1 MVYRGKSER
10 LRSTVSMVHP
20 CAAPF
25 YQLTTPQGAGESG
38 KSTVFKQMRILHG
51 KGFSQSQRK
60 EKVGVVHANI
70 LNAMQ
75 ALVEAAEDI
84 EAEIGAKDEANE
96 IMELLSD
103 ETRVNDELAAT
114 VEKLWADPGIQTAY
128 EQRSRFQIPDS
139 AEYFVGR
146 VRAVAES
153 EYIPTEQDIIKMRV
167 KTSGIVVEEFEI
179 ADEEGDTVKFE
190 MYDVGGQRNERRKWI
205 HCFDEVTAVIFVAA
219 ISEYDQLMY
228 EDGTQNRLM
237 DALELFEEIVNSRW
251 FERKSFILFLNKRD
265 IFQDKIEHKDIRQ
278 EVEPGVFL
286 FDDYRGGCDYAA
298 GVHYLVGQFLKRNH
312 NRKRDVYYH
321 VTEATDKANVRTVFD
336 ACREIVLRDN
346 LQYAGMAD

>member
-1 MVYRGKSER
+1 M
-10 LRSTVSMVHP
+10 
-20 CAAPF
+20 
-25 YQLTTPQGAGESG
+25 
-38 KSTVFKQMRILHG
+38 FKQMRILHG
-51 KGFSQSQRK
+51 KGFTEGQRK
-60 EKVGVVHANI
+60 EKAGVVHTNI
-70 LNAMQ
+70 LSAMQ
-75 ALVEAAEDI
+75 ALVEAAEEL
-84 EAEIGAKDEANE
+84 EAEIVAKDEANML
-96 IMELLSD
+96 MELISD
-103 ETRVNDELAAT
+103 ETKVDTELAAV
-114 VEKLWADPGIQTAY
+114 VEKLWADPGIQAAY
-128 EQRSRFQIPDS
+128 EERSRFQIPDS
-139 AEYFVGR
+139 TDYFVGR
-146 VRAVAES
+146 VHDVAKDDYVPS
-153 EYIPTEQDIIKMRV
+153 EKDIIKMRV

-179 ADEEGDTVKFE
+179 KGEDGEAVRFE

-265 IFQDKIEHKDIRQ
+265 IFQEKIETKDIRQ

-321 VTEATDKANVRTVFD
+321 VTEATDKDNVRTVFE

-346 LQYAGMAD
+346 LQYAGLSD